1 MESEMRDLMEAH
13 REELFDAME
22 AQNTA
27 LAAAQAAYAAAIDK
41 SRQKLTT
48 GIEARLSVWNGEPA
62 KVLPDCGG
70 VSVRGDGKEGTY
82 REVNESG
89 I

>member
-1 MESEMRDLMEAH
+1 MRDLMEAH

-41 SRQKLTT
+41 SRQKLMTE
-48 GIEARLSVWNGEPA
+48 IEARLSVWNGEPA
-62 KVLPDCGG
+62 KALPAALDPELISSG
-70 VSVRGDGKEGTY
+70 
-82 REVNESG
+82 ESSG
-89 I
+89 LAAS